1 MIDRGFATK
10 EEIAAIEDECR
21 KGIEL
26 QAKKALEESGDKLT
40 EDEVLNLVYAT
51 REDRS

>member
-1 MIDRGFATK
+1 MIALSRNA
-10 EEIAAIEDECR
+10 
-21 KGIEL
+21 GIDL
-26 QAKKALEESGDKLT
+26 QAETALKESSDKLT